1 MTDVSTYRA
10 PHGTIIHQTA
20 SDLSDALRIGNA
32 IAGTSFA
39 PTAFR
44 GKGEECAVAI
54 LYGQTIGLD
63 PMTAIQQVFVIGGKP
78 ALYARAMVAIALAAG
93 HEIWTEEE
101 SEGRVTVAGKRR
113 GTDRITTVTWT
124 TEMATRAGYTNNAK
138 YKTDPRS
145 MLYARAS
152 GDVARRIAPDALL
165 GLAYN
170 AEELELDPE
179 VAPSQVVTAAVFQ
192 PASAPQI
199 EAREG
204 VPGPDGVSGLDGV
217 RVPEDGPQGL
227 DAASHGPVEM
237 ITTAQ
242 LRKIGAAMKEMGLT
256 GREEALGYVKASIG
270 RDIASRNEL
279 TKVEAGM
286 VIDALEDDLAEPVKE
301 PEPVETE
308 QGPVD
313 TDTGELDAAWGLT
326 NGGQA

>member
-1 MTDVSTYRA
+1 MTEVSTYRA

-170 AEELELDPE
+170 AEELQLDPE

-192 PASAPQI
+192 PAPAPQI
-199 EAREG
+199 EAAPDDAG
-204 VPGPDGVSGLDGV
+204 VTVEAQPVAEP
-217 RVPEDGPQGL
+217 
-227 DAASHGPVEM
+227 PVEM
-237 ITTAQ
+237 ITTGQ
-242 LRKIGAAMKEMGLT
+242 LRKMGAQFKEMGLT
-256 GREEALGYVKASIG
+256 GREEALGYVKETLG
-270 RDIASRNEL
+270 RDVASRNEL
-279 TKVEAGM
+279 TKVEAS
-286 VIDALEDDLAEPVKE
+286 ALIEALDDDLGRDTASIDTEFVPPVAES
-301 PEPVETE
+301 E

-313 TDTGELDAAWGLT
+313 TDAGEIDAAWGLT
-326 NGGQA
+326 TP

>member
-1 MTDVSTYRA
+1 MTEVSTYRA

-192 PASAPQI
+192 PAPAPQI
-199 EAREG
+199 E
-204 VPGPDGVSGLDGV
+204 PGPPDPVE
-217 RVPEDGPQGL
+217 REPEP
-227 DAASHGPVEM
+227 AAEPPVEM

-286 VIDALEDDLAEPVKE
+286 VIDALEDDLAEPVTE
-301 PEPVETE
+301 PTETE
-308 QGPVD
+308 QGPVN

-326 NGGQA
+326 AGGQA